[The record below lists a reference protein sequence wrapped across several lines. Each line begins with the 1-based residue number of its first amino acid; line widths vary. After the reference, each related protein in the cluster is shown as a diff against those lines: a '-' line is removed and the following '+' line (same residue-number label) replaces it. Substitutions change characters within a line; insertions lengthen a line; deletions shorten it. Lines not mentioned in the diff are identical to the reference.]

1 MGRTADVVILAG
13 NNPNLSGAVRQRHGG
28 DRPSGNALVAG
39 GRHFV
44 FRGQV
49 DPQLDHLQL
58 AAAAGEGLRV
68 ELFVQDPG
76 ARRHPLHVAWTNHP
90 AASGGVAMLYFTG
103 VDDGDGFKSAM
114 RMLTDAAFFAAR
126 REGVRPGIVEQ

>member
-1 MGRTADVVILAG
+1 M
-13 NNPNLSGAVRQRHGG
+13 
-28 DRPSGNALVAG
+28 
-39 GRHFV
+39 
-44 FRGQV
+44 
-49 DPQLDHLQL
+49 
-58 AAAAGEGLRV
+58 

-103 VDDGDGFKSAM
+103 VDDGDGFESAM
-114 RMLTDAAFFAAR
+114 RMLTDAAFIAAR